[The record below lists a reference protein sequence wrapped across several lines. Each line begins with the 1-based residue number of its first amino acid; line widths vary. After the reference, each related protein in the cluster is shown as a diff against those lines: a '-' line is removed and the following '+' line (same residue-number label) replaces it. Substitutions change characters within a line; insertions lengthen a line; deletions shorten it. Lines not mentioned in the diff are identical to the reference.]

1 MRIGIDCRPIT
12 EAPRGV
18 GHYLINILNQFAN
31 QTKMQEDSMIF
42 YLYAPKP
49 ILYMPQQ
56 SNFIVRKGN
65 LPLPGTFWFQTEG
78 RLLINADKPD
88 TFWAPCDILVSG
100 LSKNIYRVLSVH
112 DLTHI
117 FYPQTMENYNRL
129 IHKMFFK
136 KSLLNADHIITMANY
151 TKKALIDLFNI
162 ETEKITVIYE
172 GVDEKFRQYDRSEV
186 TKILNHYKINRPYIL
201 AVGTLEPKKNYPL
214 LLKAFQSLKLDWDLI
229 IIGKKGWKSK
239 EIYQTIDKLR
249 IKNKVK
255 ILGYVKI
262 EDLPYFYNGAEIFVF
277 PSLYEG
283 FGLPLLEAMA
293 CGVPI
298 ICSNSSS
305 LPEIGKDAVLYF
317 NPYSVDDLIN
327 QLLKLIHDEK
337 LRQNLKEKG
346 ISRAKD
352 FSWQKTAQQTLRIL
366 KGLTI
371 D

>member
-1 MRIGIDCRPIT
+1 MRIGIDCRPLS

-18 GHYLINILNQFAN
+18 GHYLINILNQFVI
-31 QTKMQEDSMIF
+31 QKESIIF
-42 YLYAPKP
+42 YLYAPKT
-49 ILYMPQQ
+49 IGYAPQQ
-56 SNFIVRKGN
+56 SNFIIRKGK

-78 RLLINADKPD
+78 RQIINSDKPD
-88 TFWAPCDILVSG
+88 TFWAPCDILPSG
-100 LSKNIYRVLSVH
+100 LSKNIYKVLSVH
-112 DLTHI
+112 DLTYI
-117 FYPQTMENYNRL
+117 FFPQTMENYNRL

-136 KSLLNADHIITMANY
+136 KSLLNANRIITMVNY

-162 ETEKITVIYE
+162 KPEKITVIYE

-186 TKILNHYKINRPYIL
+186 TKILNNYKINRPYIL

-229 IIGKKGWKSK
+229 IIGKKGWKSQ
-239 EIYQTIDKLR
+239 EIYNTIDKLG

-255 ILGYVKI
+255 ILGYVSI

-293 CGVPI
+293 CGVPV

-327 QLLKLIHDEK
+327 QLLKLINDEK
-337 LRQNLKEKG
+337 LRQNLREKG
-346 ISRAKD
+346 IYRAKD
-352 FSWQKTAQQTLRIL
+352 FSWQKTAQQTLEVL
-366 KGLTI
+366 KGQTFE
-371 D
+371 